1 MAIAIDR
8 QGLIAGLDAAARPL
22 MLRLD
27 PETGHGIAIGALARL
42 PLGAPKSDDPRL
54 AVKAFGLDFPN
65 PIGLAAGFDKN
76 GEAVAAALS
85 LGFGFTE
92 VGTVTPLPQPGNPR
106 PRLFRLTADGA
117 VINRFG
123 FNSQG
128 FAAVESRLAR
138 RISKA
143 GRPGIV
149 GVNIGANKESADRA
163 ADYARGVAAFAAVA
177 DYFTINVSS
186 PNTPGLRDL
195 QQSGALD
202 DLLARVVAARDEKA
216 ESFGRKPV
224 LLKIAPDLSLDQLD
238 AVVACAR
245 ARQIDGL
252 IVSNTTL
259 ARPKLADS
267 TQANEQGG
275 LSGRPLFALSTQMLA
290 AAFLRVGGQ
299 FPLIGVGGVDSAAR
313 ALAKIE
319 AGASLVQLYS
329 ALVFKGLGLPAAIKQ
344 GLLGGL
350 ERGGYRSL
358 VKAVGARAGDY
369 AAGDIPAI

>member
-1 MAIAIDR
+1 
-8 QGLIAGLDAAARPL
+8 
-22 MLRLD
+22 ML
-27 PETGHGIAIGALARL
+27 
-42 PLGAPKSDDPRL
+42 
-54 AVKAFGLDFPN
+54 
-65 PIGLAAGFDKN
+65 
-76 GEAVAAALS
+76 LS
-85 LGFGFTE
+85 FGFGFTE

-149 GVNIGANKESADRA
+149 GVNIGANKEFADRA

-216 ESFGRKPV
+216 ESRPQAGAAQDRARSF
-224 LLKIAPDLSLDQLD
+224 DLAQLD
-238 AVVACAR
+238 AVVASRPR
-245 ARQIDGL
+245 A
-252 IVSNTTL
+252 
-259 ARPKLADS
+259 A
-267 TQANEQGG
+267 
-275 LSGRPLFALSTQMLA
+275 
-290 AAFLRVGGQ
+290 
-299 FPLIGVGGVDSAAR
+299 
-313 ALAKIE
+313 
-319 AGASLVQLYS
+319 
-329 ALVFKGLGLPAAIKQ
+329 
-344 GLLGGL
+344 
-350 ERGGYRSL
+350 
-358 VKAVGARAGDY
+358 
-369 AAGDIPAI
+369 

>member
-1 MAIAIDR
+1 MAR
-8 QGLIAGLDAAARPL
+8 
-22 MLRLD
+22 RLQQRF
-27 PETGHGIAIGALARL
+27 A
-42 PLGAPKSDDPRL
+42 
-54 AVKAFGLDFPN
+54 
-65 PIGLAAGFDKN
+65 
-76 GEAVAAALS
+76 

-128 FAAVESRLAR
+128 FAVVASRLAR
-138 RISKA
+138 RIAKA
-143 GRPGIV
+143 GRPGLSASTSAPIR
-149 GVNIGANKESADRA
+149 SRADRA

-238 AVVACAR
+238 AIVACAR
-245 ARQIDGL
+245 ARRIDGL

-259 ARPKLADS
+259 ARPKLA
-267 TQANEQGG
+267 E
-275 LSGRPLFALSTQMLA
+275 LY
-290 AAFLRVGGQ
+290 
-299 FPLIGVGGVDSAAR
+299 
-313 ALAKIE
+313 
-319 AGASLVQLYS
+319 AG
-329 ALVFKGLGLPAAIKQ
+329 
-344 GLLGGL
+344 
-350 ERGGYRSL
+350 E
-358 VKAVGARAGDY
+358 
-369 AAGDIPAI
+369 